1 MKYRK
6 VVKFF
11 KKPHLFT
18 RDYLNKRFPIDRY
31 ELPLSAQNE
40 QAVMDF
46 CEFVEETTLNNGYD
60 FPIDVVFTWA
70 GTQGVEKAAQFLGS
84 LGSQENLANYAT
96 DPMRFLDN
104 NELQFAVNSVLCN
117 MSWVRKI
124 YIVSDD
130 EVPDFIQKLSYNE
143 QQKIQVIAHKQ
154 IIEEQYLPTFNSH
167 VIEAHLHK
175 IPDLSEH
182 FIYFNDDIIPARP
195 LRRTHFFQTNGLAI
209 LFASNKSLINIEK
222 TYNDP
227 KKAAG
232 KTATMQA
239 NINVYRLLKQK
250 YPQWAFDTL
259 LVHSA
264 KALTKSGFEQAW
276 YLFENEIKAFLP
288 NKFRSINDLN
298 VAAFLVP
305 HLLYAEKKAL
315 FWTELCDYFD
325 IAIPMANT
333 HYKNLLHKKH
343 IGFKPHAICVN
354 TYRSDNISPFF
365 QKNLHEF
372 LNTYFNVA
380 NEKL

>member
-18 RDYLNKRFPIDRY
+18 RDFLNKRFPIDSY
-31 ELPLSAQNE
+31 ELPLSSQNE
-40 QAVMDF
+40 QAVMGF

-70 GTQGVEKAAQFLGS
+70 GTQGVEKSTQFLD
-84 LGSQENLANYAT
+84 SQENMANYAT

-104 NELQFAVNSVLCN
+104 DELQFAVTSVLRN

-124 YIVSDD
+124 YIVSDG
-130 EVPDFIQKLSYNE
+130 EVPAFIQKLSYNE
-143 QQKIQVIAHKQ
+143 QQKIQTIAHNQ
-154 IIEEQYLPTFNSH
+154 IIEWQYLPTFNSH

-175 IPDLSEH
+175 ISDLSEH
-182 FIYFNDDIIPARP
+182 FIYFNDDVIPARP
-195 LRRTHFFQTNGLAI
+195 LRQTHFFQTNGLAI
-209 LFASNKSLINIEK
+209 LFASNKSLSNIEK
-222 TYNDP
+222 TYKNFI
-227 KKAAG
+227 KATD

-239 NINVYRLLKQK
+239 NWNVYQLLKQK
-250 YPQWAFDTL
+250 YPQYKFDTL

-276 YLFENEIKAFLP
+276 HLFETEIKAFLP
-288 NKFRSINDLN
+288 NKFRGANDLN
-298 VAAFLVP
+298 LAALLVP
-305 HLLYAEKKAL
+305 HLLYVEKQAM

-333 HYKNLLHKKH
+333 HYNNLLHKKKL
-343 IGFKPHAICVN
+343 GFTPHSICVN
-354 TYRSDNISPFF
+354 TYKSDEIQLSF
-365 QKNLHEF
+365 KENLNHF
-372 LNTYFNVA
+372 LNNYFSWV
-380 NEKL
+380 KQK

>member
-6 VVKFF
+6 VIKFF

-18 RDYLNKRFPIDRY
+18 RDFLNKRFPIDSY
-31 ELPLSAQNE
+31 ELPLSSQNE

-46 CEFVEETTLNNGYD
+46 CEFVEETTLNNGYE

-70 GTQGVEKAAQFLGS
+70 GTQGVEKAAQFS
-84 LGSQENLANYAT
+84 GSQENMANCAA

-104 NELQFAVNSVLCN
+104 NELQYAVNSVLRN

-124 YIVSDD
+124 YIVSDG
-130 EVPDFIQKLSYNE
+130 EVPDFIQKLSHNE

-209 LFASNKSLINIEK
+209 LFASNKSLNDIEK
-222 TYNDP
+222 TYNNP
-227 KKAAG
+227 KKATG

-239 NINVYRLLKQK
+239 NLNVYQLLKQK
-250 YPQWAFDTL
+250 YPQHKFDTL

-264 KALTKSGFEQAW
+264 KALTKSGFQQAW
-276 YLFENEIKAFLP
+276 HLFASEIKAFLP
-288 NKFRSINDLN
+288 NKFRGAKDLN
-298 VAAFLVP
+298 LAAFLVP
-305 HLLYAEKKAL
+305 HLLYAEKQAL

-333 HYKNLLHKKH
+333 HYKNLLHKKNL
-343 IGFKPHAICVN
+343 GFMPHSVCVN
-354 TYRSDNISPFF
+354 TFKSDKIQPNF
-365 QKNLHEF
+365 KENLNHF
-372 LNTYFNVA
+372 LNDYFAWVTQ
-380 NEKL
+380 K

>member
-18 RDYLNKRFPIDRY
+18 RDFLNKRFPVDSY

-46 CEFVEETTLNNGYD
+46 CEFVEETTLNNGYE

-70 GTQGVEKAAQFLGS
+70 GTQGVEKAAQFS
-84 LGSQENLANYAT
+84 GSQENMANCAA

-104 NELQFAVNSVLCN
+104 NELQYAVTSVLRN

-124 YIVSDD
+124 YIVSDG
-130 EVPDFIQKLSYNE
+130 EVPAFIQKLSYNE
-143 QQKIQVIAHKQ
+143 QQKIQTIAHNQ
-154 IIEEQYLPTFNSH
+154 IMEEQYLPTFNSH

-209 LFASNKSLINIEK
+209 LFMSNKSLSNIEK
-222 TYNDP
+222 TYDKT
-227 KKAAG
+227 KKSTG

-264 KALTKSGFEQAW
+264 KALTKSGFDLAW
-276 YLFENEIKAFLP
+276 HLFETEIQAFLP
-288 NKFRSINDLN
+288 NKFRSTNDLN
-298 VAAFLVP
+298 LAAFLVP
-305 HLLYAEKKAL
+305 HLLYAEKQAI

-325 IAIPMANT
+325 VTTPVAQT
-333 HYKNLLHKKH
+333 HYNNLLYKKKY
-343 IGFKPHAICVN
+343 GFMPHSVCIN
-354 TYRSDNISPFF
+354 TFRSDRMQPNFKRDLNI
-365 QKNLHEF
+365 F
-372 LNTYFNVA
+372 LREYCSRIF
-380 NEKL
+380 

>member
-11 KKPHLFT
+11 KKPHLFI
-18 RDYLNKRFPIDRY
+18 RDFLNKRFPIDSY

-70 GTQGVEKAAQFLGS
+70 GTQGVEKAAQFLDN
-84 LGSQENLANYAT
+84 QENMANYAA

-104 NELQFAVNSVLCN
+104 NELQYAVNSVLRN

-124 YIVSDD
+124 YIVSDG
-130 EVPDFIQKLSYNE
+130 EVPDFIQKLSHNE

-154 IIEEQYLPTFNSH
+154 IIEEQYLLTFNSH

-209 LFASNKSLINIEK
+209 LFASNKSLNDIEK
-222 TYNDP
+222 TYSKP

-239 NINVYRLLKQK
+239 NLNVYQLLKQK
-250 YPQWAFDTL
+250 YPQHQFDTL

-276 YLFENEIKAFLP
+276 HLFEDEIKAFLP
-288 NKFRSINDLN
+288 NKFRGANDLN
-298 VAAFLVP
+298 LAAFLVP
-305 HLLYAEKKAL
+305 HLLYAEKQAM

-325 IAIPMANT
+325 IAIPMAST
-333 HYKNLLHKKH
+333 HYKNLLHKKKL
-343 IGFKPHAICVN
+343 GFTPHSVCVN
-354 TYRSDNISPFF
+354 TYKSDRIQSNF
-365 QKNLHEF
+365 KENLNHF
-372 LNTYFNVA
+372 LNNYFARVTQ
-380 NEKL
+380 K

>member
-11 KKPHLFT
+11 KKPHLFI
-18 RDYLNKRFPIDRY
+18 RDFLNKRFPIDSY

-70 GTQGVEKAAQFLGS
+70 GTQGVEKAAQFL
-84 LGSQENLANYAT
+84 
-96 DPMRFLDN
+96 DN
-104 NELQFAVNSVLCN
+104 NELQYAVNSVLRN

-124 YIVSDD
+124 YIVSDG
-130 EVPDFIQKLSYNE
+130 EVPDFIQKLSHNE

-154 IIEEQYLPTFNSH
+154 IIEEQYLLTFNSH

-209 LFASNKSLINIEK
+209 LFASNKSLNDIEK
-222 TYNDP
+222 TYSKP

-239 NINVYRLLKQK
+239 NLNVYQLLKQK
-250 YPQWAFDTL
+250 YPQHQFDTL

-276 YLFENEIKAFLP
+276 HLFEDEIKAFLP
-288 NKFRSINDLN
+288 NKFRGANDLN
-298 VAAFLVP
+298 LAAFLVP
-305 HLLYAEKKAL
+305 HLLYAEKQAM

-325 IAIPMANT
+325 IAIPMAST
-333 HYKNLLHKKH
+333 HYKNLLHKKKL
-343 IGFKPHAICVN
+343 GFTPHSVCVN
-354 TYRSDNISPFF
+354 TYKSDRIQSNF
-365 QKNLHEF
+365 KENLNHF
-372 LNTYFNVA
+372 LNNYFARVTQ
-380 NEKL
+380 K